1 MLIDILNTLRY
12 TKEKGRFK
20 SKDRLDKGEKLER
33 EIFDILHT
41 NLKGYKKVLV
51 DLLIP
56 NGRGG
61 STQIDLVLLH
71 STGIFVIEC
80 KNYNATVSGEIEDDN
95 WVVRYKNNKEYTFYN
110 PIKQNNG
117 HIEKVMDVVGNYKK
131 SVYKSFIVFSKN
143 TVLDGCRLHK
153 VIRGS
158 KTFVTTEDKFK
169 KNIVGLNEAKPIM
182 SKKDIKKVYKQLRV
196 YSKSSKRAKKKHSN
210 YVDRIQK
217 SKV

>member
-41 NLKGYKKVLV
+41 NLKGHKKVLV

-61 STQIDLVLLH
+61 STQIDLVLIH

-80 KNYNATVSGEIEDDN
+80 KNYNATVSGGIEDDN
-95 WVVRYKNNKEYTFYN
+95 WLVRYRNNKEYTFYN

-117 HIEKVMDVVGNYKK
+117 HIEKIKGVVGNYKK

-143 TVLDGCRLHK
+143 TVLDGCRLYK
-153 VIRGS
+153 VIKGT

-169 KNIVGLNEAKPIM
+169 KNIMGLNAAKSIM
-182 SKKDIKKVYKQLRV
+182 TNKDIKYVYKQLKV
-196 YSKSSKRAKKKHSN
+196 YSRSSKRAKKMHSN
-210 YVDRIQK
+210 YVDRIQN
-217 SKV
+217 SKG